1 MLLKSKVTY
10 IINALCLN
18 GDFIKLRRPR
28 GRPPTDIISSI
39 FYWIHAVVGTVLMN
53 PTLLMGIV
61 GGIGGYYI
69 GHSFEMIIVGFVI
82 GSALGFVIFE
92 GRRW

>member
-1 MLLKSKVTY
+1 
-10 IINALCLN
+10 
-18 GDFIKLRRPR
+18 
-28 GRPPTDIISSI
+28 
-39 FYWIHAVVGTVLMN
+39 MN